1 MELLLRL
8 RVRLNASKNIFRKS
22 DKWLF
27 VIIWLNKIKVC
38 AGRVGALER
47 LELLKELYSWKQE
60 NWRLFHNK
68 YICPSS

>member
-8 RVRLNASKNIFRKS
+8 RVRLNASKNISRKS
-22 DKWLF
+22 DKGLF

-47 LELLKELYSWKQE
+47 LELLKELYS
-60 NWRLFHNK
+60 
-68 YICPSS
+68 